1 MSEITT
7 PPAYPNWPPPP
18 YPPQSSAADA
28 AAAPRRRW
36 PAFVCGVAI
45 GAVAAA
51 AITAVIAARTADTAP
66 STPVTITAAP
76 PAPST
81 PAPLPAS
88 DANRHTCDTWLAAG
102 RLINDAATELSAL
115 PAGTKILDPAVRA
128 NPDWSSAVQRAAD
141 RYKQA
146 GDGLA
151 TGIAPGTAA
160 ILDQMASSTASVLH
174 ALATA
179 DGSYDSAGGNV
190 YDLLKVSANAMDV
203 LCERLAPR

>member
-1 MSEITT
+1 MSETT
-7 PPAYPNWPPPP
+7 TPAYPNWPPPP
-18 YPPQSSAADA
+18 YPPQSPAAD

-36 PAFVCGVAI
+36 PAFVGGVAI
-45 GAVAAA
+45 GAVIAA
-51 AITAVIAARTADTAP
+51 AITAAIATRPTGTAP
-66 STPVTITAAP
+66 STTPVTITAAP

-81 PAPLPAS
+81 PAPLPAA

-102 RLINDAATELSAL
+102 KLINDAATELSVL

-128 NPDWSSAVQRAAD
+128 NPDWSAAVQRAAD

-160 ILDQMASSTASVLH
+160 ILDQMASSIASVLH

-179 DGSYDSAGGNV
+179 DGSYDSAGGNA
-190 YDLLKVSANAMDV
+190 YDALKVSANTMDV